1 MTSTDS
7 ADVLLVHSSP
17 LGTLAIPTPD
27 GRLFMAEP
35 GVPVALPADV
45 AGVEPGEWEALPD
58 GAVPDLDDGR
68 TWRLADSGA
77 WQVRAPGSG
86 LLAQIDVWR
95 RADVPAAAQTPAKK
109 SKED

>member
-27 GRLFMAEP
+27 GRLFAAEF

-58 GAVPDLDDGR
+58 GAVPDLGDGR
-68 TWRLADSGA
+68 SWRGGNDGA
-77 WQVRAPGSG
+77 WQVRTPGSG
-86 LLAQIDVWR
+86 LLAQTDIWR
-95 RADVPAAAQTPAKK
+95 RADVPTAQVAPKK
-109 SKED
+109 IKEA